1 VALDADALDMS
12 DPVRAA
18 RFLAFMEYPVEQVVA
33 FLEGRDDFDGD
44 PKEAAVRLVDAF
56 RATASATSP
65 LPSSRRTRR
74 HERTTP
80 VARLRRSMISHDR
93 TGHEARKEQHMATLA
108 PVAPG
113 TLTEKQHEV
122 YELIRK
128 ADGVIDNQAIAK
140 RLGTTPNNVAQHVR
154 KMRERGI
161 LPEKA
166 ARSNGGQRSLMSR
179 RRSATRPPAPPRPP
193 RRTRRTRRTRRLV
206 HRARQRR
213 GHDQAQKFLDQARA
227 RKDEVA
233 NAIVELDRQRE
244 EYLAAIDGSGGSS

>member
-1 VALDADALDMS
+1 
-12 DPVRAA
+12 
-18 RFLAFMEYPVEQVVA
+18 
-33 FLEGRDDFDGD
+33 
-44 PKEAAVRLVDAF
+44 
-56 RATASATSP
+56 
-65 LPSSRRTRR
+65 
-74 HERTTP
+74 
-80 VARLRRSMISHDR
+80 
-93 TGHEARKEQHMATLA
+93 MATLA

-166 ARSNGGQRSLMSR
+166 ARSNGGQRSPMSR
-179 RRSATRPPAPPRPP
+179 RRSATRPPAPPRPLAP
-193 RRTRRTRRTRRLV
+193 DPPDPEDAPVSFTELV
-206 HRARQRR
+206 N
-213 GHDQAQKFLDQARA
+213 DVDMTAQKFLDQARA
-227 RKDEVA
+227 RKEEVA

-244 EYLAAIDGSGGSS
+244 EYLAALDRQRTELVTASDHLDAQIDALGKAIDTSKGS

>member
-1 VALDADALDMS
+1 
-12 DPVRAA
+12 
-18 RFLAFMEYPVEQVVA
+18 
-33 FLEGRDDFDGD
+33 
-44 PKEAAVRLVDAF
+44 
-56 RATASATSP
+56 
-65 LPSSRRTRR
+65 
-74 HERTTP
+74 
-80 VARLRRSMISHDR
+80 
-93 TGHEARKEQHMATLA
+93 MATLA

-193 RRTRRTRRTRRLV
+193 VPPAPDPEDAADMPYTEIV
-206 HRARQRR
+206 N
-213 GHDQAQKFLDQARA
+213 DVDSQAQKFVELARG
-227 RKDEVA
+227 RYDEIA
-233 NAIVELDRQRE
+233 ETIAALDRQRDE
-244 EYLAAIDGSGGSS
+244 TIAAIDRQKQELVTAATHLEAQIEALGKAIDSQA